1 MTSAAAK
8 PGAALLGIT
17 HPHTSGRTRAL
28 IERSIPILGAW
39 DDDPVLE
46 PFTKKF
52 EIRNRPLD
60 AILDDPEVS
69 IVLIHSKSHSMA
81 PLASAALRAGKAVLV
96 EKPGGKSLADLEA
109 LARVVEETN
118 GVCQVGYSY
127 RFSQAVRITEEVLE
141 TGILGQIH
149 QVRAH
154 GGCSLSE
161 AATSHLNQP
170 DDIGGA
176 FFVIGCHLVD
186 LLIHHLGMPASVNAK
201 IPKFAGLFGPGSR
214 EDAGIALFEY
224 PNKIVSF
231 DFSSW
236 DPLPWVESWDVSF
249 YGNDG
254 VLHARPLPAT
264 CELFLKEA
272 KGRFNAGWTRWNETS
287 FPIAW
292 ASEKTEYTPELAE
305 IGNLHF
311 FRREVESFVAAALGE
326 RPVEIPAAH
335 ARDILKL
342 ITACYESSAQ
352 GGQEV
357 RLNKNHVLTKSP

>member
-1 MTSAAAK
+1 MTHAAAK
-8 PGAALLGIT
+8 PGAALLGVT

-39 DDDPVLE
+39 DDDPVVE
-46 PFTKKF
+46 PFTRKF
-52 EIRNRPLD
+52 EIAERSLE
-60 AILDDPEVS
+60 AILDDRDVN
-69 IVLIHSKSHSMA
+69 IVLIHSKSHSMV

-96 EKPGGKSLADLEA
+96 EKPGGQSLQDLEA
-109 LARVVEETN
+109 LVQVVEETN
-118 GVCQVGYSY
+118 GICQVGYSY
-127 RFSQAVRITEEVLE
+127 RFSQAVRITDEVLE
-141 TGILGQIH
+141 TGILGHIL
-149 QVRAH
+149 QVRLH
-154 GGCSLSE
+154 GGCSLDE

-176 FFVIGCHLVD
+176 FFVIGCHVID
-186 LLIHHLGMPASVNAK
+186 LLIHHLGIPASVNAK
-201 IPKFAGLFGPGSR
+201 IPKFTGLFGPESR

-236 DPLPWVESWDVSF
+236 DPLPWVESWDISF
-249 YGNDG
+249 YGNEG

-264 CELFLKEA
+264 CKLFLKEA
-272 KGRFNAGWTRWNETS
+272 AGRFNAGWTIWNETS
-287 FPIAW
+287 FPISW
-292 ASEKTEYTPELAE
+292 ASEKTAYTPELAE
-305 IGNLHF
+305 IGNLHY

-342 ITACYESSAQ
+342 IAACFESSNL

-357 RLNKNHVLTKSP
+357 HLN

>member
-1 MTSAAAK
+1 MTHTVAK
-8 PGAALLGIT
+8 PGAALLGVT

-46 PFTKKF
+46 PFTRKF
-52 EIRNRPLD
+52 EIPRRPLD
-60 AILDDPEVS
+60 AILDDRDVS
-69 IVLIHSKSHSMA
+69 IVLVHSKSHAMV
-81 PLASAALRAGKAVLV
+81 PLASSALRAGKAVLV
-96 EKPGGKSLADLEA
+96 EKPGGKSLEDLEA
-109 LARVVEETN
+109 LVRVVEETN
-118 GVCQVGYSY
+118 GICQVGYSY
-127 RFSQAVRITEEVLE
+127 RFSQAVKITDEVLE
-141 TGILGQIH
+141 TGILGRVL
-149 QVRAH
+149 QVRVH
-154 GGCSLSE
+154 GGCSLNE

-201 IPKFAGLFGPGSR
+201 IPKFAGLFAPESR

-224 PNKIVSF
+224 PDKIVSF

-236 DPLPWVESWDVSF
+236 DPLPWVESWDISF
-249 YGNDG
+249 YGNEG
-254 VLHARPLPAT
+254 VLHSRPLPAT

-272 KGRFNAGWTRWNETS
+272 KGRFNAGWTHWNETS

-305 IGNLHF
+305 IGNLHY
-311 FRREVESFVAAALGE
+311 FRREVESFVAAARGE

-342 ITACYESSAQ
+342 IAACYESSGQ
-352 GGQEV
+352 GGQEIH
-357 RLNKNHVLTKSP
+357 LK

>member
-1 MTSAAAK
+1 MTHSTAK
-8 PGAALLGIT
+8 PGAALLGVT

-39 DDDPVLE
+39 DDDPAIK

-52 EIRNRPLD
+52 GVPNRSLE
-60 AILDDPEVS
+60 AILGDRDVN
-69 IVLIHSKSHSMA
+69 IVLVHGKSHSMV

-96 EKPGGKSLADLEA
+96 EKPGGKSLEDLET
-109 LARVVEETN
+109 LVRVVEETN

-127 RFSQAVRITEEVLE
+127 RFSPAVRMTEEILEKGVL
-141 TGILGQIH
+141 GRIH
-149 QVRAH
+149 QVRVH
-154 GGCSLSE
+154 GGCSLNE

-201 IPKFAGLFGPGSR
+201 ITKFAGLFGPDSR
-214 EDAGIALFEY
+214 EDAGIAVLEY
-224 PNKIVSF
+224 PDKIVSF

-236 DPLPWVESWDVSF
+236 DPLPWVESWAVSF
-249 YGNDG
+249 YSNEG
-254 VLHARPLPAT
+254 VLHSRPLPAT
-264 CELFLKEA
+264 CNLFLNEA
-272 KGRFNAGWTRWNETS
+272 KGRFNAGWTLWNETS

-305 IGNLHF
+305 IGNLHY
-311 FRREVESFVAAALGE
+311 FRREVESFITAAVGE
-326 RPVEIPAAH
+326 GPVEISAAH
-335 ARDILKL
+335 ARDVLKL
-342 ITACYESSAQ
+342 IAACYESSTQ

-357 RLNKNHVLTKSP
+357 SLNQ